1 MPGIDDL
8 RSLLE
13 GLAERGLGRAVAIV
27 HNATEPPARS
37 VYNTSQK
44 LLFCAAGKHTIA
56 LPHKLV
62 LASGEVAWFGP
73 GTWHQVIRGTPR
85 DYLALVACPSAL
97 RINARWYQG
106 GPLGVKDRI
115 TTELHGTAARHAAEL
130 IRAGESL
137 LDTPRGL
144 AELAQAAIRLAMA
157 ALADVRESHVP
168 EESAHTTWLQC
179 VTVLEECLGE
189 GLSRDKIAR
198 LVGVHPGY
206 LSMLFRRFAGKS
218 FAAYRNELRISR
230 AKSILLAQPELRIG
244 RVGELVGLHDPRYFR
259 RMFQRHTR
267 LCPSEFRN
275 ALRK

>member
-115 TTELHGTAARHAAEL
+115 TTELHGTAA
-130 IRAGESL
+130 
-137 LDTPRGL
+137 RGL